1 MFLFEEFNYN
11 EEEARKIY
19 GHDFRASYNWID
31 DVLMDENYISQ
42 FNTPEERR
50 HFMFSVNEISMPS
63 NIPALPFKV
72 YEIHEYG
79 TVENKR
85 IPLDEAQK
93 EYIKNKLNLLG
104 DAVHII
110 DENFNN
116 GKAIEITYDISK
128 DEYRWNFVKTNIA
141 NNERKHEEA
150 MNAVEIPE
158 PSLESWLFMLDAYYN
173 EKNPRIIFKKF
184 KGKLNQLLEYLV
196 IAYKLN
202 WPKAVYGIDSV
213 LYTCFGDGRFIS
225 DNINKSNIC
234 KDAAARYAK
243 TYEPNLDIQELI
255 DEHKNI
261 YKADSNIPTKGK
273 PVAELLNSDP
283 YIKRFKFVNPDRY
296 TDDIFNI
303 NIDTADG
310 KNVWVVI
317 CQCQVQYAGRPYY
330 LSAYEKRVEV
340 QKYGQTYIQFEN
352 EINKHTYVTLFKNT
366 LKDLLNDYWK
376 MLMQDIKEYEI
387 K

>member
-1 MFLFEEFNYN
+1 MFLFESFIYN
-11 EEEARKIY
+11 EEEAKKIY
-19 GHDFRASYNWID
+19 GSSFRSAWSWIE
-31 DVLMDENYISQ
+31 DVLMDEDYISQ
-42 FNTPEERR
+42 FNTREERR
-50 HFMFSVNEISMPS
+50 HFMFSVNEINMPS

-72 YEIHEYG
+72 YEIHEYD
-79 TVENKR
+79 TDKDKR
-85 IPLDEAQK
+85 IPLDNNQK

-110 DENFNN
+110 DDNYND
-116 GKAIEITYDISK
+116 GKAIAITYDISK
-128 DEYRWNFVKTNIA
+128 DEYRWNYVKTNIA

-184 KGKLNQLLEYLV
+184 KGNLNQLLEYLV

-202 WPKAVYGIDSV
+202 WTNAVHGVDSV

-225 DNINKSNIC
+225 DNRDKANIC

-243 TYEPNLDIQELI
+243 TYEPDLDIQELI

-261 YKADSNIPTKGK
+261 YKADSNIPVKGK
-273 PVAELLNSDP
+273 PIAELLNSDT
-283 YIKRFKFVNPDRY
+283 YIKSFKFVNPDRY
-296 TDDIFNI
+296 ANDVFNI

-310 KNVWVVI
+310 KNVWIVI
-317 CQCQVQYAGRPYY
+317 RQRQVQYAGRLYY
-330 LSAYEKRVEV
+330 LYAYEKRVEV

-352 EINKHTYVTLFKNT
+352 EINRHIYVSLHKNT
-366 LKDLLNDYWK
+366 LKDLLNDYWEL
-376 MLMQDIKEYEI
+376 LMQDIKEY
-387 K
+387 KMK